1 MISASYI
8 YWEGHK
14 NCRKEKFAF
23 DERLIEDYGEDS
35 DKGYI
40 LEIDV
45 KYPKELH
52 DLHSDLLFL
61 PKRMKVDNCEK
72 LVCNLCDEENYVICK
87 NALRQALD
95 HRLKKD

>member
-1 MISASYI
+1 M
-8 YWEGHK
+8 
-14 NCRKEKFAF
+14 
-23 DERLIEDYGEDS
+23 IEDYGEDS

-87 NALRQALD
+87 NALRQVLD